1 MATADLKKRMLR
13 LLKEDEE
20 FRYSVAGL
28 IGLGE
33 ILKRLDSHEAELVRL
48 REDMIAGFRRHD
60 EELARL
66 REDMNKLREDMIA
79 GFRRHDEELARL
91 REDMVAGFARVD
103 RLVSALGSRWGLMA
117 EDAFREGLRGLLEK
131 EFGLRAERW
140 SAVDEEGR
148 VYGYRSVVEVDVA
161 VKDGRVVLV
170 EVASHVRR
178 ADVLAFRRKA
188 DFYEEFSG
196 RKVDRLVMVSPFV
209 DDDAFEMALAI
220 GVEVYSKH

>member
-60 EELARL
+60 EELV
-66 REDMNKLREDMIA
+66 
-79 GFRRHDEELARL
+79 RL

-103 RLVSALGSRWGLMA
+103 RLVSALGARWGLMA

-140 SAVDEEGR
+140 SAIDEEGR

-161 VKDGRVVLV
+161 VKDERVVLV

-178 ADVLAFRRKA
+178 ADVLVFRRKA

>member
-60 EELARL
+60 EELV
-66 REDMNKLREDMIA
+66 
-79 GFRRHDEELARL
+79 RL

-103 RLVSALGSRWGLMA
+103 RLVSALGARWGLMA

-140 SAVDEEGR
+140 SAIDEEGR

-161 VKDGRVVLV
+161 VKDERVVLV